1 MRAKLFYKVVLV
13 LHGVVGIQQYSHVEV
28 FLVRREDAEISMLGS
43 LEYLLPSSFFLK
55 ENLKSSISKTH
66 TLVVSLSQW
75 VLNFYLFF
83 FYGKSFSTIFFFFL
97 VEKVFCSR
105 ESIPYQKLF
114 QFDKGNE
121 IFQYRSTSVYRC
133 EIITI
138 FTILYNIQSYITLVT
153 FYISGVINI

>member
-1 MRAKLFYKVVLV
+1 
-13 LHGVVGIQQYSHVEV
+13 
-28 FLVRREDAEISMLGS
+28 MLGS
-43 LEYLLPSSFFLK
+43 LEYLLPSSFFFK
-55 ENLKSSISKTH
+55 GKFKKFNFENTH
-66 TLVVSLSQW
+66 SCGLPLSMGFEFLLIFLLW
-75 VLNFYLFF
+75 KKFF
-83 FYGKSFSTIFFFFL
+83 HNFFFFFCFFVFF

-138 FTILYNIQSYITLVT
+138 FTILYNIQSYITLET